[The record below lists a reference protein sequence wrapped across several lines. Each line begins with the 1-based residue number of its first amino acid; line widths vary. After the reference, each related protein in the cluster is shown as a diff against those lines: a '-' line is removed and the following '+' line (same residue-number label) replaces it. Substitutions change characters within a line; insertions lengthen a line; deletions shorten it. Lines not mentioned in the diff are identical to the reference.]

1 MVMRSNMRKIKIALI
16 FAALACCLLALSGCA
31 PMLASPTGLRID
43 QDTLVLTWNQSEQ
56 ADYYLIELNGTQSEN
71 KIRTNS
77 YSLESLDP
85 GTYQI
90 RLKAVDVDGL
100 YRDSAWSETKEFV
113 REEESGLSYRL
124 IDGNRAYEVVGVG
137 SASGEI
143 VIDDEFRG
151 KPVTSIGKSAFS
163 NATGITEVTIGNNVT
178 IIKDHAFYNCR
189 SLERVIIPETVEVI
203 EQYASQSCRSLS
215 EINLPAKLTE
225 IADYTF
231 SYCSALTQ
239 IGIPSGVTSIGKY
252 AFNECTALQ
261 QVTFG
266 ERLTSIGEI
275 GRASCRERV

>member
-31 PMLASPTGLRID
+31 PMLACPTGLRID

-137 SASGEI
+137 SASGKI
-143 VIDDEFRG
+143 VIDGHVPSQRGRPFRKKFPLYWDKKLNYG
-151 KPVTSIGKSAFS
+151 
-163 NATGITEVTIGNNVT
+163 GI
-178 IIKDHAFYNCR
+178 C
-189 SLERVIIPETVEVI
+189 
-203 EQYASQSCRSLS
+203 
-215 EINLPAKLTE
+215 LPLN
-225 IADYTF
+225 
-231 SYCSALTQ
+231 
-239 IGIPSGVTSIGKY
+239 P
-252 AFNECTALQ
+252 
-261 QVTFG
+261 
-266 ERLTSIGEI
+266 
-275 GRASCRERV
+275 